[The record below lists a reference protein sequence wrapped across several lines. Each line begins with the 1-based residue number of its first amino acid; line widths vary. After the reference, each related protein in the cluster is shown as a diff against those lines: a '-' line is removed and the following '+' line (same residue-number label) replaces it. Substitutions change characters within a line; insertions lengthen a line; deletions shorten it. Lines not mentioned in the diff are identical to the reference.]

1 MGGRTLSPAPEAR
14 NRWRPADLD
23 TALRP
28 SYAALVRRSVL
39 LAVLPA
45 VGLGLS
51 LSACCVNPF
60 RNTQSAEVGRPG
72 DPEVEARRS
81 IAPAQP
87 AVQPAGGAES
97 DPGGG
102 FDIRLARV
110 QPGVH
115 LDTEQPCDVI
125 FSGRPEAVESERAP
139 RYELDAA
146 HRMAIKCHAPTGE
159 GWADLIF
166 SPEHASHVS
175 EVRRGRRVRVRIVA
189 ADGGYFDY
197 PIVQFVALEGDNPEL
212 ARTPPRAQPVAIAN
226 GFDLTGLRDDPGLI
240 GTTQECA
247 VAFADEID
255 LVRPNDRRRRS
266 YPAGVQNRM
275 TVRCKHNGG
284 EEPADLVFMPAQA
297 LAALSVAR
305 GEVVPVRVIS
315 RNGGYVDYPILQFA
329 GQ

>member
-1 MGGRTLSPAPEAR
+1 MG
-14 NRWRPADLD
+14 
-23 TALRP
+23 RP
-28 SYAALVRRSVL
+28 SYPAAVHRIPLEVI
-39 LAVLPA
+39 
-45 VGLGLS
+45 GLGLL
-51 LSACCVNPF
+51 LSACCINPF
-60 RNTQSAEVGRPG
+60 HNTRSSEVGRPG
-72 DPEVEARRS
+72 TPEEEARRS

-97 DPGGG
+97 DPGAA

-115 LDTEQPCDVI
+115 INTEQPCDVI
-125 FSGRPEAVESERAP
+125 FSGRPEAVDEGGAD

-166 SPEHASHVS
+166 SPEDVSHVP
-175 EVRRGRRVRVRIVA
+175 EVRRGRRVRVRILA

-197 PIVQFVALEGDNPEL
+197 PIVQFVRVEGENPEL
-212 ARTPPRAQPVAIAN
+212 ALMEPGAQPSTVPN
-226 GFDLTGLRDDPGLI
+226 GFDLSSLRDDPGLI
-240 GTTQECA
+240 GTTQDCA
-247 VAFADEID
+247 VSFADEID

-275 TVRCKHNGG
+275 TVHCKHAGG

-297 LAALSVAR
+297 LAALGVAR